1 MVIAAWTLAARLEN
15 GKSNA
20 LHRCMIRPIL
30 AAEFINHTAPTP
42 RGSKG
47 FVRLQ
52 QVIVCFVAAVCATL
66 AGIPAA
72 GQTRAN
78 PGAAAEKSATPGQ
91 FPPYR
96 AARTPDGKP
105 DLNGIWQ
112 AFVTADVDIQDHD
125 AQAGPHPDVMGAYGA
140 WPGGQGIVE
149 GGEIPYKPEAQAKKK
164 ENDGKRMV
172 VNITSDPHRHD
183 TGDPELKCYR
193 PGVPRANYMPF
204 PFQII
209 ETPHV
214 IVMAYEYAR
223 ALRTIYMDNDK
234 TVAADPPADSWM
246 GWSHGHFEGDTLVVD
261 SKGFVPYS
269 WFDRAGD
276 YHSDALHVVE
286 RYTPV
291 SPYHIMYEATI
302 EDPNV
307 FTRPW
312 KMTFPLYRRMEKNI
326 QLVDFNCTEFV
337 LDFLY
342 GQYSKKTE
350 K

>member
-1 MVIAAWTLAARLEN
+1 MTPDTV
-15 GKSNA
+15 
-20 LHRCMIRPIL
+20 H
-30 AAEFINHTAPTP
+30 P
-42 RGSKG
+42 RGLMIG
-47 FVRLQ
+47 FV
-52 QVIVCFVAAVCATL
+52 IVAGAVFMLMTGGRSTGQA
-66 AGIPAA
+66 PA
-72 GQTRAN
+72 
-78 PGAAAEKSATPGQ
+78 PSAVKVPTPGQ

-96 AARTPDGKP
+96 APRTADGTP

-112 AFVTADVDIQDHD
+112 AFVTADIDVQDHD
-125 AQAGPHPDVMGAYGA
+125 AQAGPRPDMMGAYDA

-149 GGEIPYKPEAQAKKK
+149 GGEIPYKPEALAKKK
-164 ENDGKRMV
+164 ENAEKRMV

-183 TGDPELKCYR
+183 TGDPELKCYM

-209 ETPHV
+209 QTPHV
-214 IVMAYEYAR
+214 IMMAYEYAR
-223 ALRTIYMDNDK
+223 ALRTIYMENDK
-234 TVAADPPADSWM
+234 TIPQEPPADSWM
-246 GWSHGHFEGDTLVVD
+246 GWSRGHFEGDTLVVD

-286 RYTPV
+286 RYTHA

-312 KMTFPLYRRMEKNI
+312 KMSFPLYRRMEKNI

-337 LDFLY
+337 LDLLY
-342 GQYSKKTE
+342 GQYSKKVD